1 MGLRSHPRVSA
12 FTLIELLVVI
22 AIIAV
27 LAALL
32 VPALTAAR
40 ERAYRVTAVQNLRQI
55 YLALQSYAHD
65 REGRLSPTWTGQG
78 AILDPTFLAGF
89 LAPYMG
95 YDESDVRPGPTKVNR
110 YFVDP
115 AWARAMRRD
124 HQFAGP
130 IEAYC
135 LTQNALRFKAVHTA
149 DLLPWGYPGRPLTDA
164 GFMSDVPDPR
174 RMIILIDGDVFN
186 YGSPSKRLFSPLWG
200 DSRNAL
206 FFDGH
211 ISEDPAP

>member
-1 MGLRSHPRVSA
+1 MEPCGKPG

-22 AIIAV
+22 AIVAV

-32 VPALTAAR
+32 MPALNSAR

-55 YLALQSYAHD
+55 YLALQSHAHD
-65 REGRLSPTWTGQG
+65 RQGRLSPTWTGQG
-78 AILDPTFLAGF
+78 PILDPTFLAGF

-95 YDESDVRPGPTKVNR
+95 YDESDVRPGPTKINR
-110 YFVDP
+110 FFIDP

-124 HQFAGP
+124 FKFGGT
-130 IEAYC
+130 IEEYC
-135 LTQNALRFKAVHTA
+135 LTQNALRFKAVHTP
-149 DLLPWGYPGRPLTDA
+149 DLLPWGYPEKPLTDA

-174 RMIILIDGDVFN
+174 RMIILIDGDALN
-186 YGSPSKRLFSPLWG
+186 YGSPSRRIFTPLWG

-206 FFDGH
+206 YFDGH
-211 ISEDPAP
+211 TQDSPAP